1 MIVLR
6 LGLLIA
12 VIVLIAGS
20 IHAAQTQGLGD
31 GLAQIWNQRWGA
43 ATLID
48 LYVGLS
54 IAAVW
59 MWQIERRRWSLAIW
73 YVALA
78 GLGNMALAA
87 YVLVRAL
94 RSSSVRACF
103 TERF

>member
-1 MIVLR
+1 VILFR

-48 LYVGLS
+48 LYVGLG
-54 IAAVW
+54 IAALW
-59 MWQIERRRWSLAIW
+59 MWQIEGRRWSLGLW
-73 YVALA
+73 YVALL
-78 GLGNMALAA
+78 GLGNMGFAS
-87 YVLVRAL
+87 YMLVRAL
-94 RSSSVRACF
+94 RTSSVRACLI
-103 TERF
+103 ERY